1 MIIRTTRSRAGF
13 LLDALL
19 TLIGWVAFIYLF
31 GTGILAILRGA
42 AGGPEASL
50 VPTFLPTLGTLS
62 TYAAIALINAAILVG
77 WAVYN
82 HRRFAGLDRRKPIEP
97 AGVQRIARSFSVTAS
112 EVIRLRAAKAVTVHH
127 DPSGGLSA
135 SFLEHA
141 ACRHANV

>member
-62 TYAAIALINAAILVG
+62 AYAAIALFNAAILVA

-82 HRRFAGLDRRKPIEP
+82 HRRFAGLDRRKAID
-97 AGVQRIARSFSVTAS
+97 AVSLAKMARSFSVTVS
-112 EVIRLRAAKAVTVHH
+112 EVIRLRTAKVVTVHH
-127 DPSGGLSA
+127 HPSGDISA
-135 SFLEHA
+135 TFLEHTAGRTA
-141 ACRHANV
+141 AA